1 MEYAGYRSREQA
13 ARHIIERMEG
23 AKEFVNKKKN
33 ISLKKLCKLYDVFTK
48 KYGRIDMFPDFLA
61 DTFIGDLH
69 DRHSHKVIDTLN
81 NIEMA
86 LDLCVLRKA
95 KDTDFFK
102 NLRINKQLVNKY
114 IDLKI
119 KQEAEHNK
127 EVEKTGIGYES
138 YIWARIDDN
147 NIDHTSSII

>member
-1 MEYAGYRSREQA
+1 
-13 ARHIIERMEG
+13 
-23 AKEFVNKKKN
+23 
-33 ISLKKLCKLYDVFTK
+33 
-48 KYGRIDMFPDFLA
+48 
-61 DTFIGDLH
+61 
-69 DRHSHKVIDTLN
+69 
-81 NIEMA
+81 MA

-147 NIDHTSSII
+147 NINHSSFIL